1 MITEVLGALIAGL
14 VAGVLHVLSGP
25 DHLAAVLPF
34 AVRGRRQALRVG
46 ATWGLGHG
54 LGVLLLGAV
63 AVALRSTMHLEAIS
77 GAAEVVVGVML
88 MVLGAW
94 AIRRSR
100 FVEVHAHEHEHE
112 LDPVRDAHHVHMPTG
127 RHHEHGH
134 DHGPPSARAPSGA
147 GHHGDA
153 RSDHAGL
160 APELRQDGDHS
171 DDRHRHGA
179 GPRGADSSPEH
190 ASRTPQ
196 ILGPG
201 RRGHHLVRTAHVH
214 LHVHVGTGRDRHQHP
229 PSILGFGLIHGLAG
243 AGHLLGVLPSL
254 AMGQQA
260 AVAYLAAFLVGGL
273 AAMSAFAFLAGRVV
287 RHEAWVPRALAL
299 AGATSMVIGAVWI
312 VTSIGL
318 VSSG

>member
-1 MITEVLGALIAGL
+1 MTEVLGALLAGL

-34 AVRGRRQALRVG
+34 AVRGRGQALRVG

-63 AVALRSTMHLEAIS
+63 AVALRSTVHLEAIS
-77 GAAEVVVGVML
+77 GAAEIVVGVML

-100 FVEVHAHEHEHE
+100 WVEVHAHEHAHE
-112 LDPVRDAHHVHMPTG
+112 LDPAHDAHHVHTAADG
-127 RHHEHGH
+127 HGH
-134 DHGPPSARAPSGA
+134 DHDRADSAPAARLRSGGRGDTPTQDA
-147 GHHGDA
+147 EPARGSPRRDDRGDSGDA
-153 RSDHAGL
+153 PRRASVRG
-160 APELRQDGDHS
+160 P
-171 DDRHRHGA
+171 HG
-179 GPRGADSSPEH
+179 SPE
-190 ASRTPQ
+190 RTPS
-196 ILGPG
+196 LAERP
-201 RRGHHLVRTAHVH
+201 RRGHHLVRTPHVH
-214 LHVHVGTGRDRHQHP
+214 VHVHVGAGHDRHQHP
-229 PSILGFGLIHGLAG
+229 HSILGFGLIHGLAG

-260 AVAYLAAFLVGGL
+260 ALAYLGAFLGGGL

-287 RHEAWVPRALAL
+287 RHEAWVPRALGL

-312 VTSIGL
+312 VTSTGL
-318 VSSG
+318 ASSG